1 MVTAVDMAVGTL
13 HQELENQGLLDNA
26 IIVFTSDVRVNMSI
40 IYMYTHYKQSQRNL
54 TKFTKLTFYMKIVI
68 KLHCTLQFVYNA
80 NRCNMNGDKST
91 FSLLFLTITGTQIN
105 SHTG

>member
-26 IIVFTSDVRVNMSI
+26 IIVFTSDVRVNMYI

-54 TKFTKLTFYMKIVI
+54 IKLTNLTFYMKLVI
-68 KLHCTLQFVYNA
+68 KLPTLY
-80 NRCNMNGDKST
+80 
-91 FSLLFLTITGTQIN
+91 LTICI
-105 SHTG
+105 